1 MNIETRAKAG
11 ITLRGRRTT
20 GHLVVALVAGVALL
34 AFWGLA
40 VCTAPAPAAP
50 LPIAS
55 LSSPTH
61 PDEAVW
67 YPDSDP
73 SFAWSAIGA
82 AGYSYLL
89 DQTADSAPA
98 ASAMVPA
105 LRFSAATLRA
115 GSVPWSVGSGDV
127 TGDGK
132 ADLVVADYGAAT
144 VSVLAGDGAG
154 GFAAPVA
161 YGTGADPH
169 GVAVADLNGDGV
181 DDVVVTNWGD
191 ATISVLLARGDGTLR
206 PAVTYDVSGQPSQI
220 AVGDFNGDGTPDLAV
235 ADYASSVVS
244 VLLGRGGGAFAAAT
258 SYATAANAEDIV
270 AADFNG
276 DGKLDLAVADW
287 SADVV
292 SVLLGKGDGAF
303 AAKVDYPV
311 GANPHSIVA
320 ADFNGDGKLDLAV
333 ADWSDDTI
341 SVLGGVGDGSFAPAT
356 TVDVGLVP
364 ADLAVA
370 DFNGD
375 GLADLAVADWA
386 ATDDTVGVLLVKGDG
401 AFAAPQTFAVPTN
414 PHGLAVGDFNGDGA
428 PDLAVA
434 CNAPD
439 GTSVAVLRD
448 LTLTPLSVAYSGK
461 ADGVWYFHVLAFDA
475 AGDAGAT
482 ATRAVRIDTT
492 PPATTVSGADRRWHR
507 KPVTLRFT
515 AVDPAAAGGQGSGVR
530 STQYSLDGGKTW
542 ARKEL
547 ATVSATVSASG
558 NHSDDGVHTVLFRA
572 RDRAGNVEAA
582 LSCRVKIDTR
592 GPVTAARPASGRAW
606 RSLSLRYRLSDA
618 LSPQLTGVTVV
629 IKNAAGL
636 VVSRV
641 SRGVQSTGVWQ
652 RLTWTPRARGV
663 YHFAVYGKDLA
674 GNPQSRAGEAA
685 ITIR

>member
-20 GHLVVALVAGVALL
+20 VHLVVALVAGVALL

-55 LSSPTH
+55 LSSLTH

-67 YPDSDP
+67 YPDPDP
-73 SFAWSAIGA
+73 SFARSAIGA

-89 DQTADSAPA
+89 DQTADSVPA
-98 ASAMVPA
+98 ASVMVPA

-191 ATISVLLARGDGTLR
+191 ATISVLLARGDGTLG
-206 PAVTYDVSGQPSQI
+206 PAVTYDVSDQPSQI
-220 AVGDFNGDGTPDLAV
+220 AGGDFNGDGTPDLAV
-235 ADYASSVVS
+235 ADW
-244 VLLGRGGGAFAAAT
+244 G
-258 SYATAANAEDIV
+258 
-270 AADFNG
+270 
-276 DGKLDLAVADW
+276 
-287 SADVV
+287 
-292 SVLLGKGDGAF
+292 
-303 AAKVDYPV
+303 
-311 GANPHSIVA
+311 
-320 ADFNGDGKLDLAV
+320 
-333 ADWSDDTI
+333 
-341 SVLGGVGDGSFAPAT
+341 
-356 TVDVGLVP
+356 
-364 ADLAVA
+364 
-370 DFNGD
+370 
-375 GLADLAVADWA
+375 
-386 ATDDTVGVLLVKGDG
+386 ATDDTVGVLLGKGDG

-414 PHGLAVGDFNGDGA
+414 PHGLAVGDFDGDGA

-439 GTSVAVLRD
+439 ETSVAVLRD

-482 ATRAVRIDTT
+482 ATRAVRIDTM
-492 PPATTVSGADRRWHR
+492 PPTTTVSGADRRWHR

-530 STQYSLDGGKTW
+530 STHYSLDGGKTW
-542 ARKEL
+542 TRKEL

-572 RDRAGNVEAA
+572 RDRAGNIEAA

-618 LSPQLTGVTVV
+618 LSPQLTSVTVV